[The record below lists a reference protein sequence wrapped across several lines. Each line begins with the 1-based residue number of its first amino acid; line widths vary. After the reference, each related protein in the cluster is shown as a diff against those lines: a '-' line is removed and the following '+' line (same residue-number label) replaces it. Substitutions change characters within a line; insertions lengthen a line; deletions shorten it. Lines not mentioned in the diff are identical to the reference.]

1 MAINRAIRAN
11 PTLRIDDL
19 TRRFSSVTALDRV
32 SFAVNRGEVVALLG
46 ENGAGKS
53 TLVEI
58 LGGGLRPDAGAI
70 EVSGRSYR
78 PRDPRRAW
86 ERGICVVH
94 QHFQLVEAFTVGEN
108 LRLSSPTQ
116 DLTGSWRDLA
126 ADLDQKLPALDA
138 VVRALGVGK
147 RQWLEIGK
155 ALLRQPRLLL
165 LDEPTAVLTPGESER
180 LFAVI
185 QRLADRGTAVLF
197 ITHRLDE
204 VQKVADRVVVL
215 RRGRVVAEL
224 EPSAPSRAIAEAMT
238 GKLPPVETAPA
249 SQPGEVV
256 ARLCEVAAPPR
267 LQALSLELRSG
278 EVVVLA
284 GVDGSGQ
291 VAAAERLC
299 GLTQGQG
306 TIEIRGERFANA
318 PVSEL
323 RRLGICVIPSD
334 RSREGGAP
342 GLSVAENLVLGHPL
356 PVLLSPAAVNRRAE
370 ELISRFG
377 IAGRAEQPFR
387 ELSGGNQQ
395 KVVVARALAARPEL
409 LVAIHPTRGLDVA
422 AQQAVREQLLAAAA
436 GGTAVLL
443 VTADLD
449 EARSTGD
456 RILVF
461 SRGRVVGEGDR
472 STPPELLARWVGG
485 EAA

>member
-1 MAINRAIRAN
+1 MVSRPALKTSA
-11 PTLRIDDL
+11 TLRIDEL
-19 TRRFSSVTALDRV
+19 SRRFSSVIALDRV
-32 SFAVNRGEVVALLG
+32 SFTVSKGEVVALLG

-53 TLVEI
+53 TMVEI
-58 LGGGLRPDAGAI
+58 LGGGLRPDSGSI
-70 EVSGRSYR
+70 ELDGRSYR

-86 ERGICVVH
+86 QRGISVVH
-94 QHFQLVEAFTVGEN
+94 QHFQLVEAFTVGDN
-108 LRLSSPTQ
+108 LRLSSPTSA
-116 DLTGSWRDLA
+116 LASCWGELA
-126 ADLDQKLPALDA
+126 ADLDLQLPSLDA
-138 VVRALGVGK
+138 VVRELGVGE

-180 LFAVI
+180 LFTVL
-185 QRLADRGTAVLF
+185 QRLASQGAAVLF

-215 RRGRVVAEL
+215 RRGRMVAEL
-224 EPSAPSRAIAEAMT
+224 EPSTPSQVLAEAMT
-238 GKLPPVETAPA
+238 GKLPPPETVPE
-249 SQPGEVV
+249 SRPGEVV
-256 ARLCEVAAPPR
+256 ARLCGVAAPPR
-267 LQALSLELRSG
+267 LHPLSLELRAG
-278 EVVVLA
+278 EVVVMA

-299 GLTQGQG
+299 GLAQGSG
-306 TIEIRGERFANA
+306 AIEIRGERLANA
-318 PVSEL
+318 SVSEL
-323 RRLGICVIPSD
+323 RQRGICVIPAD

-342 GLSVAENLVLGHPL
+342 GLTVAENLILGQPL
-356 PVLLSPAAVNRRAE
+356 PCLLSPAAVNLQAE

-377 IAGRAEQPFR
+377 ITGRAGQPLG

-422 AQQAVREQLLAAAA
+422 AQQAVREQLLVAAANSA
-436 GGTAVLL
+436 AVLL
-443 VTADLD
+443 VTADLE
-449 EARSTGD
+449 EARMIGD

-472 STPPELLARWVGG
+472 STRPEQLARWVGG